1 MRSRRY
7 LASLLV
13 CLVLAL
19 AAMGFSGC
27 ATNQNDLDHVS
38 ERPWNQPVGW
48 ENGLPSSMSE
58 GR

>member
-1 MRSRRY
+1 MKKR
-7 LASLLV
+7 ASISG
-13 CLVLAL
+13 LVLLLLLAL
-19 AAMGFSGC
+19 SGFVLGGC
-27 ATNQNDLDHVS
+27 ATNSNDLDHVS

>member
-1 MRSRRY
+1 MKSR
-7 LASLLV
+7 ASFSGSLML
-13 CLVLAL
+13 LVLAL
-19 AAMGFSGC
+19 AGFLLSGC
-27 ATNQNDLDHVS
+27 ATNSNDLDHVS